1 MKIQIPGSTLNRDMG
16 SRGLV
21 ETDRAKADEYKLR
34 SRLMNDSK
42 CTQEEI
48 NSIKQKLGEIDSI
61 KSDLDEIKA
70 LLKGLAK

>member
-1 MKIQIPGSTLNRDMG
+1 MG

-21 ETDRAKADEYKLR
+21 ETDRAKADEYKMR

-48 NSIKQKLGEIDSI
+48 NTIKQKLGEIDSI